1 MLNFIKEDSAKSLI
15 QNKKSIFLPTD
26 SALVLAQSDDHVNN
40 FLDYQNEIFYLFS
53 TKHTSK
59 IFDYSK
65 NVPVYIRFLISAF
78 LPGSI
83 IFKLKKDFSDPNS
96 ENTMIYQPNNIQTSD
111 FLSSLNFPLKGFI
124 PRNNFNIPFIN
135 QEIVSC
141 SENFSETP
149 ILEAPSLGL
158 DILPTVLDCTELN
171 SIKIIHPG
179 IVPAKEIQSILPK
192 NIKTQKSYE
201 DSIFNKKQN
210 TAEKIYLSQ
219 NINLNN
225 PEITLV
231 IGTKEK
237 LKETF
242 NLGVL
247 TYFRIKQVDN
257 FILLNLGSQTN
268 LEGIAKNLYK
278 NFIQISKMGISKT
291 VILNQ
296 NWGKSHWADI
306 INNKINQI
314 STPVFSQKVEKEKE
328 VNSLEELNLALLS

>member
-1 MLNFIKEDSAKSLI
+1 MLKFIKEDSARSLI

-26 SALVLAQSDDHVNN
+26 SALVLAQSADQINS
-40 FLDYQNEIFYLFS
+40 FLDYQDEVFYLFS

-59 IFDYSK
+59 IFDYS
-65 NVPVYIRFLISAF
+65 NNIPAYIRFLISAF

-96 ENTMIYQPNNIQTSD
+96 ENIMIYQPNNFQTSD
-111 FLSSLNFPLKGFI
+111 FLSSLELPLRGFI

-135 QEIVSC
+135 QELVSS
-141 SENFSETP
+141 SEDFLETP
-149 ILEAPSLGL
+149 ILESLSSGV

-171 SIKIIHPG
+171 YIKIIHPG

-192 NIKTQKSYE
+192 NIKIQKFYHN
-201 DSIFNKKQN
+201 SIFTKKQN
-210 TAEKIYLSQ
+210 ANEKIYLSQ

-247 TYFRIKQVDN
+247 TYFRIKQIDN

-268 LEGIAKNLYK
+268 LERIAKNLYK

-306 INNKINQI
+306 INNKVNQI
-314 STPVFSQKVEKEKE
+314 STPVFSQKIEEEKEAT
-328 VNSLEELNLALLS
+328 NLTELNLAVLS